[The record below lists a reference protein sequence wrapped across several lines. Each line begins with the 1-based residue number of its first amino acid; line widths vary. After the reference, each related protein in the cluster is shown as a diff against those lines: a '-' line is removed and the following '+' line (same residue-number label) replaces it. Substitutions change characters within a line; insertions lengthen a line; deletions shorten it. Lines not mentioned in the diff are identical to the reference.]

1 MLDTQPHNLETER
14 SNFNHL
20 VMDIAWFGLAFAAT
34 NRFLPVFAI
43 RLGATPFEL
52 GLISSVPAFLLLLT
66 STFGAWW
73 RNRYQTTLRAL
84 IPVSFIVRLP
94 FLLPVFAPLFPA
106 YLQPWWLVLSVSLPA
121 LAQGMA
127 SVTFVVFMRETV
139 SNSRMTELLSF
150 RQLALNVTLG
160 IAAVIYG
167 IWLEHGPF
175 PLSYQSMYLVSFA
188 FALMSVY
195 HVSRCKP
202 ILPEALTSYVKVS
215 LKATLRAPLLAWR
228 SRQFQ
233 PVILFAGLTHFTF
246 TVASPFVTLFLV
258 RQHHAGE
265 GFVALFGMIELAS
278 AALAGLLAPRIV
290 RKIGNRP
297 LMALGML
304 GTGLGIVIITL
315 APSMYLTLFGA
326 VFTGSCWAATAG
338 IGLFGF
344 YMETAPADNNAPYSI
359 AYHQALGLGM
369 ALGSTLG
376 GWLANGGVNLVTVL
390 LVGAILRLVS
400 AIVIEAP
407 MAKQHSNT
415 LAARVAHA
423 PSLGG
428 D

>member
-1 MLDTQPHNLETER
+1 MLDTQVHNVDTER

-20 VMDIAWFGLAFAAT
+20 VIDIAWFGLAFAAT

-43 RLGATPFEL
+43 RLGASPFEL

-66 STFGAWW
+66 STLGAWW

-84 IPVSFIVRLP
+84 IPVSLIVRLP
-94 FLLPVFAPLFPA
+94 FLLPVFAPLFPTA
-106 YLQPWWLVLSVSLPA
+106 FQPWWLVLSVSLPA

-150 RQLALNVTLG
+150 RQLSLNVTLG
-160 IAAVIYG
+160 IAALLYG
-167 IWLEHGPF
+167 MWLEHAPF
-175 PLSYQSMYLVSFA
+175 PLNYQSMYLLSFV

-202 ILPEALTSYVKVS
+202 ILPEAALTHVKVS
-215 LKATLRAPLLAWR
+215 LKESLLAPLTAWR
-228 SRQFQ
+228 SRTFQ
-233 PVILFAGLTHFTF
+233 PVILFAWLTHFTF
-246 TVASPFVTLFLV
+246 MVAAPYVTLFLV
-258 RQHHAGE
+258 RHHNAAE
-265 GFVALFGMIELAS
+265 GFVALFGLVELAS
-278 AALAGLLAPRIV
+278 AAAAGLIAPRVV

-315 APSMYLTLFGA
+315 APNVNLTLIGA
-326 VFTGSCWAATAG
+326 LFTGASWAATAG

-344 YMETAPADNNAPYSI
+344 YMETAPTENGAPYSI

-376 GWLANGGVNLVTVL
+376 GALAGGGAVLIPVL
-390 LVGAILRLVS
+390 LIGATLRITS
-400 AIVIEAP
+400 AIIIEAT
-407 MAKQHSNT
+407 MARQHSNR
-415 LAARVAHA
+415 LAMRVAHL
-423 PSLGG
+423 PSPGG